1 MVGADVVITG
11 FLKGEGHATDYFLTA
26 KSQYIEF
33 FFFKKNIYIILFL

>member
-33 FFFKKNIYIILFL
+33 SFLKKKKLVILFL